1 MSPFLYSVLPQY
13 ILNVT
18 PDLPNVFEDSG
29 DIEYLQIPITD
40 HWSQDLA
47 VHFPAAIQFIGKHQ
61 FIRECVVSL
70 AMPRLNDV
78 WWLVSELF
86 NKSNVDHI
94 KQLAATLLG
103 QWVVVNQWLV
113 VRRVGRGIC
122 GR

>member
-61 FIRECVVSL
+61 FIRESVVSL

-94 KQLAATLLG
+94 KQLTATLLG

-113 VRRVGRGIC
+113 VRRVGRGI
-122 GR
+122 R